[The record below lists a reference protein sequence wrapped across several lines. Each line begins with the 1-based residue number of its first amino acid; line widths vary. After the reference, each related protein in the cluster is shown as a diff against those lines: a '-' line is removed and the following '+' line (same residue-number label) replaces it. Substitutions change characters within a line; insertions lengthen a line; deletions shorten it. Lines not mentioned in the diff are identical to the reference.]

1 MLRRLLTFLILIAFA
16 VPATFAQQA
25 GTVTGT
31 VTDAESG
38 ETLPGVNIQLAE
50 IQRGAA
56 TSMDGAYRLEGIEPG
71 EYTLR
76 ATFVGYQSSERQVTV
91 RAGETTTV
99 NVQLESGA
107 VGLDEVVVTGLA
119 RQQTKAEASVS
130 VTSIDAAELSGN
142 ADFQSMEQLLQG
154 STPGLRVSQTS
165 GNVGAGIRFKVRGN
179 VSLNSDGQPLIFID
193 GTRINQDEIEGF
205 DAGGQGTSPL
215 ADLNPDNIAS
225 VNVLK
230 GPSAAALY
238 GTDGADGVVLI
249 ETKSGRQGQDLQV
262 NYSGTLGYTERVAD
276 YDSSRFITAD
286 AANRTFREGNIS
298 ENQVSV
304 SGAFND
310 VSYFASYGRRDT
322 EGIQRNNE
330 GTRNNLQAN
339 FNVRPNDEFRIQAN
353 TGFTINEYS
362 RPQNDNN
369 LAGVLGNTLLTPAPY
384 VFRDSTE
391 IDAIDDQFRIQR
403 FTGSLRTT
411 YTPESVSGLRIQAS
425 AGADVSSRREDL
437 TFPVGRATSFPG
449 IDDGERS
456 IFTLESRQYN
466 GDLNVQYSYNIT
478 DEFSATSTVGTQV
491 FTESERQSNL
501 TAQSFGSPKITDIG
515 TGANLLGMGENLVN
529 QRSAGV
535 FARQTFDFQNRYSLD
550 LSVRRDWATK
560 LLAET
565 ESSFTAWYPSVRG
578 NVRLSQF
585 DFAPDFFT
593 QLKLRGAFGQSGSLP
608 DVTDTQELRIG
619 GERGGFGAGGVV
631 SSAGDPGL
639 NSERITEIEGG
650 LDATVSE
657 RYTLGVTYYY
667 QTTSESIVDFPP
679 APSTGLGNFTVPR
692 NVGEITGQ
700 GVETQ
705 LDIAVL
711 DLDNYQVDVSANY
724 SYQTSEVKQL
734 GGQLIQGGF
743 ERNVIK
749 EGLPPGAFF
758 GFEVDGAQF
767 TENGVYNGPNIVDQN
782 DDGEITL
789 DDRVQLGNPNPDHY
803 GGFSINARLFG
814 DLTIS
819 GRAEYQVGQQVY
831 NGTYRFATRFG
842 NNPRFS
848 ELSGQILGPD
858 GEAGTGN
865 EPLSPGT
872 SEYRSAANEFAEF
885 QNSDR
890 VSASN
895 FLEDADFLKIRE
907 IGIGYDFTGL
917 VDEAVELPV
926 REFRV
931 RLSGRNLFT
940 FTEYGGPDPQV
951 NQTGARTITQGT
963 DFLTLQTPRT
973 YTATLSV
980 GF

>member
-1 MLRRLLTFLILIAFA
+1 MLKRLLTFLILVAFA

-25 GTVTGT
+25 GTITGK

-38 ETLPGVNIQLAE
+38 ETLPGVNVQLVE
-50 IQRGAA
+50 IQQGAA
-56 TSMDGAYRLEGIEPG
+56 TDTEGVYRLGGVEPG

-76 ATFVGYQSSERQVTV
+76 ATFVGYDASERQVTV

-99 NVQLESGA
+99 NVQMESGA
-107 VGLDEVVVTGLA
+107 LGLEEVVVTGLA

-130 VTSIDAAELSGN
+130 VTSINAAELSEN

-205 DAGGQGTSPL
+205 DAGGQQTSPL

-286 AANRTFREGNIS
+286 AANRTFREGSLS

-322 EGIQRNNE
+322 EGIQRNNQ
-330 GTRNNLQAN
+330 GTRNNVQAN
-339 FNVRPNDEFRIQAN
+339 FDVRPNDEFEIQAN
-353 TGFTINEYS
+353 TGFTINEYN

-369 LAGVLGNTLLTPAPY
+369 LSGVLGNTLLTPAPY
-384 VFRDSTE
+384 FFRDSTE
-391 IDAIDDQFRIQR
+391 IDAIDDEFRIQR
-403 FTGSLRTT
+403 FTGSVRST

-437 TFPVGRATSFPG
+437 TFPAGQATTFPA
-449 IDDGERS
+449 ITNGERN

-466 GDLNVQYSYNIT
+466 GDLTARYEYDIS
-478 DEFSATSTVGTQV
+478 DGLSASSTVGTQA
-491 FTESERQSNL
+491 FTESERESFL
-501 TAQSFGSPKITDIG
+501 VAQNFGTPKVTDIG
-515 TGANLLGMGENLVN
+515 TGKDLRNVGENLVN
-529 QRSAGV
+529 TRSAGI
-535 FARQTFDFQNRYSLD
+535 FGRQTFSYQNRYSLD
-550 LSVRRDWATK
+550 LSLRRDYSTK
-560 LLAET
+560 LLTGEK
-565 ESSFTAWYPSVRG
+565 SSFTAWYPSVRG

-608 DVTDTQELRIG
+608 DVTDTQALRIG
-619 GERGGFGAGGVV
+619 AERGGYDSPGGVINSV
-631 SSAGDPGL
+631 GDSGL
-639 NSERITEIEGG
+639 DSERISEVEGG
-650 LDATVSE
+650 IDATVSE

-667 QTTSESIVDFPP
+667 QSTSNSIVDFDP
-679 APSTGLGNFTVPR
+679 APSTGFGNFSVPR

-705 LDIAVL
+705 LDVAVL
-711 DLDNYQVDVSANY
+711 ELDNYQVDVSANY
-724 SYQTSEVKQL
+724 TYQTSEVQDL
-734 GGQLIQGGF
+734 DEQLIQGGF

-749 EGLPPGAFF
+749 EGLPPAAFF
-758 GFEVDGAQF
+758 GFKIDGAQF
-767 TENGVYNGPNIVDQN
+767 TEDGAYNGPNIVDT
-782 DDGEITL
+782 DGDGDVDQ

-803 GGFSINARLFG
+803 GGFSISARLFG

-819 GRAEYQVGQQVY
+819 GRAEYQIGQQVY

-848 ELSGQILGPD
+848 ELSGQLD
-858 GEAGTGN
+858 EL
-865 EPLSPGT
+865 EPGT
-872 SEYRSAANEFAEF
+872 QEYRRAANEFAEL

-890 VSASN
+890 VSTSN

-907 IGIGYDFTGL
+907 IGVGYDFTGL

-926 REFRV
+926 REFRL

-973 YTATLSV
+973 FSATLSV

>member
-1 MLRRLLTFLILIAFA
+1 MRTLVTTIIAAVSALLILPGVAL
-16 VPATFAQQA
+16 AQQ
-25 GTVTGT
+25 GTITGT
-31 VTDAESG
+31 VRGADTGERLPGATVQLPDLETGSATDANGQFRITGVPSG
-38 ETLPGVNIQLAE
+38 EQSVLV
-50 IQRGAA
+50 
-56 TSMDGAYRLEGIEPG
+56 S
-71 EYTLR
+71 
-76 ATFVGYQSSERQVTV
+76 FVGYEDQERTV
-91 RAGETTTV
+91 EVPSGGTV
-99 NVQLESGA
+99 EVNFELQLSARDLG
-107 VGLDEVVVTGLA
+107 EVVVTGLA
-119 RQQTKAEASVS
+119 RQQTKAEASVG
-130 VTSIDAAELSGN
+130 VTSIDAAELSEN
-142 ADFQSMEQLLQG
+142 ADFQSMEQILQG
-154 STPGLRVSQTS
+154 SSPGLRVSQTS
-165 GNVGAGIRFKVRGN
+165 GNVGAGIRFKMRGN

-215 ADLNPDNIAS
+215 ADLNPDNIKS
-225 VNVLK
+225 VNILK

-249 ETKSGRQGQDLQV
+249 ETKSGVQGQDLRV
-262 NYSGTLGYTERVAD
+262 NYSGTLGYSEQVED
-276 YDSSRFITAD
+276 YSSSRFITAD
-286 AANRTFREGNIS
+286 AANRTFREGSIS

-330 GTRNNLQAN
+330 GTRNNVQAN
-339 FNVRPNDEFRIQAN
+339 FDIRPNDEFQVQAN
-353 TGFTINEYS
+353 SGFTINEYV

-384 VFRDSTE
+384 AFRDSSE

-403 FTGSLRTT
+403 FTGSVRTT
-411 YTPESVSGLRIQAS
+411 YTPEYLSGLRIQAS
-425 AGADVSSRREDL
+425 VGADVSSRREDL
-437 TFPVGRATSFPG
+437 TFLVGRSTTFPG
-449 IDDGERS
+449 IDDGERN
-456 IFTLESRQYN
+456 ILTLESRQYN
-466 GDLNVQYSYNIT
+466 GDLNVQYSYEIT
-478 DEFSATSTVGTQV
+478 DELTASSTVGTQL
-491 FTESERQSNL
+491 FTESERQSSL

-529 QRSAGV
+529 QRSAGA
-535 FARQTFDFQNRYSLD
+535 FGRQTFEYQNRYSLD

-560 LLAET
+560 LLADDT
-565 ESSFTAWYPSVRG
+565 DAFTAWYPSVRG

-585 DFAPDFFT
+585 DFSPDFFS

-631 SSAGDPGL
+631 NSAGDPDL
-639 NSERITEIEGG
+639 DSERITEIEGG
-650 LDATVSE
+650 LDATVNE
-657 RYTLGVTYYY
+657 RYTLGVTYYF
-667 QTTSESIVDFPP
+667 QTTSESIVDFS
-679 APSTGLGNFTVPR
+679 PSPSSGLGNFTVPR

-705 LDIAVL
+705 IDIAVL
-711 DLDNYQVDVSANY
+711 DLENYQVDFSANY
-724 SYQTSEVKQL
+724 TYQTSEVQEL

-749 EGLPPGAFF
+749 EGLPPGAYF
-758 GFEVDGAQF
+758 GFDVDGAQF

-782 DDGEITL
+782 GDGEITL
-789 DDRVQLGNPNPDHY
+789 EDRVQLGNPNPDHY
-803 GGFSINARLFG
+803 GGFSISARLFEN
-814 DLTIS
+814 LTIS

-842 NNPRFS
+842 NNPRFN
-848 ELSGQILGPD
+848 ELSEQLGSL
-858 GEAGTGN
+858 E
-865 EPLSPGT
+865 PGT
-872 SEYRSAANEFAEF
+872 AEYRQAANEFAGLE
-885 QNSDR
+885 NSDA
-890 VSASN
+890 VSTDN

-907 IGIGYDFTGL
+907 IGVGYNFTDL
-917 VDEAVELPV
+917 IDRAVEFPL
-926 REFRV
+926 REFRL

-973 YTATLSV
+973 FSATLSV

>member
-1 MLRRLLTFLILIAFA
+1 MLKRLLTFLILIAFA

-56 TSMDGAYRLEGIEPG
+56 TSVDGVYRLEGIEPG

-107 VGLDEVVVTGLA
+107 IGLDEVVVTGLA

-130 VTSIDAAELSGN
+130 VTSINAAELSGN

-205 DAGGQGTSPL
+205 DAGGQQTSPL

-286 AANRTFREGNIS
+286 AANRTFREGSLS

-310 VSYFASYGRRDT
+310 VNYFASYGRRDT
-322 EGIQRNNE
+322 EGIQRNNQ
-330 GTRNNLQAN
+330 GTRNNVQAN
-339 FNVRPNDEFRIQAN
+339 FNVRANEEFRIQAN
-353 TGFTINEYS
+353 TGFTINEYN

-369 LAGVLGNTLLTPAPY
+369 LGGVLGNTLLTPSPY
-384 VFRDSTE
+384 FFRDSTE
-391 IDAIDDQFRIQR
+391 IDAIDDEFRIQR
-403 FTGSLRTT
+403 FTGSVRST

-437 TFPVGRATSFPG
+437 TFPAGQATTFPA
-449 IDDGERS
+449 ITNGERN

-466 GDLNVQYSYNIT
+466 GDLTARYEYDIS
-478 DEFSATSTVGTQV
+478 DGLSASSTVGTQA
-491 FTESERQSNL
+491 FTESERESFL
-501 TAQSFGSPKITDIG
+501 VAQNFGTPKVTDIG
-515 TGANLLGMGENLVN
+515 TGKDLRNVGENLVN
-529 QRSAGV
+529 TRSAGI
-535 FARQTFDFQNRYSLD
+535 FGRQTFSYQNRYSLD
-550 LSVRRDWATK
+550 LSLRRDYSTK
-560 LLAET
+560 LLTGEK
-565 ESSFTAWYPSVRG
+565 SSFTAWYPSVRG

-585 DFAPDFFT
+585 DFTPDFFT

-608 DVTDTQELRIG
+608 DVTDTQALRIG
-619 GERGGFGAGGVV
+619 AERGGYASPGGVINSV
-631 SSAGDPGL
+631 GDSGL
-639 NSERITEIEGG
+639 DSERISEVEGG
-650 LDATVSE
+650 IDATVSE

-667 QTTSESIVDFPP
+667 QSTSNSIVNFDP
-679 APSTGLGNFTVPR
+679 APSTGFGNFSVPR

-705 LDIAVL
+705 LDVAVL
-711 DLDNYQVDVSANY
+711 ELDNYQVDVSANY
-724 SYQTSEVKQL
+724 TYQTSEVQQL
-734 GGQLIQGGF
+734 DGQLIQGGF

-749 EGLPPGAFF
+749 EGLPPAAFF
-758 GFEVDGAQF
+758 GFKVDGAQF
-767 TENGVYNGPNIVDQN
+767 TEDGVYNGPNIVDT
-782 DDGEITL
+782 DGDGDIDQ

-803 GGFSINARLFG
+803 GGFSISARLFG

-819 GRAEYQVGQQVY
+819 GRAEYQIGQQVY

-842 NNPRFS
+842 NNPRFG
-848 ELSGQILGPD
+848 ELSGQLD
-858 GEAGTGN
+858 EL
-865 EPLSPGT
+865 EPGT
-872 SEYRSAANEFAEF
+872 QEYRRAANEFAEL

-890 VSASN
+890 VSTSN

-907 IGIGYDFTGL
+907 IGVGYDFTGL

-926 REFRV
+926 REFRL

-973 YTATLSV
+973 FSATLSV

>member
-1 MLRRLLTFLILIAFA
+1 MLKRLLTLLTLVAFV
-16 VPATFAQQA
+16 VPATLAQ
-25 GTVTGT
+25 GTGT
-31 VTDAESG
+31 ITGKVTDAESG
-38 ETLPGVNIQLAE
+38 ETLPGVNVQLVE
-50 IQRGAA
+50 LQRGAA
-56 TSMDGAYRLEGIEPG
+56 TNVEGVYRLEDIEPG

-76 ATFVGYQSSERQVTV
+76 ATFVGYQSFEAQVTV

-99 NVQLESGA
+99 NVRLGA
-107 VGLDEVVVTGLA
+107 GAIGLDEVVVTGLA
-119 RQQTKAEASVS
+119 QQQTRAEASVS
-130 VTSIDAAELSGN
+130 VTSVNAAELSEN
-142 ADFQSMEQLLQG
+142 ADFQSMEQILQG
-154 STPGLRVSQTS
+154 STPGLRVSKTS

-179 VSLNSDGQPLIFID
+179 VSLNSDGQPLIFVD
-193 GTRINQDEIEGF
+193 GTRINQDEVEGF

-215 ADLNPDNIAS
+215 ADLNPDNIES
-225 VNVLK
+225 VNILK

-262 NYSGTLGYTERVAD
+262 NYSGTLGYTEKVAD
-276 YDSSRFITAD
+276 YDSSRFMTAD
-286 AANRTFREGNIS
+286 AANRTFREGSLS

-330 GTRNNLQAN
+330 GTRNNVQAN
-339 FNVRPNDEFRIQAN
+339 FNVRPNEEFEIQAN
-353 TGFTINEYS
+353 TGFTINEYN

-369 LAGVLGNTLLTPAPY
+369 LAGVLGNTLLVSSPY
-384 VFRDSTE
+384 FFRDSTE

-403 FTGSLRTT
+403 LNGSVRTT
-411 YTPESVSGLRIQAS
+411 YTPQSLSGLRIQAS

-437 TFPVGRATSFPG
+437 TFPAGQATTFPA
-449 IDDGERS
+449 ITNGERN
-456 IFTLESRQYN
+456 IFTIESRRYN
-466 GDLNVQYSYNIT
+466 GDLTARYGYNIS
-478 DEFSATSTVGTQV
+478 DDLSASSTAGTQV
-491 FTESERQSNL
+491 FTESERESFL
-501 TAQSFGSPKITDIG
+501 VAQNFGTPKVTDIG
-515 TGANLLGMGENLVN
+515 TGKDLRNVGENLVN
-529 QRSAGV
+529 TRSAGI
-535 FARQTFDFQNRYSLD
+535 FARQTFTYQDRYSLD
-550 LSVRRDWATK
+550 LSLRRDYSTK
-560 LLAET
+560 LLTGEK
-565 ESSFTAWYPSVRG
+565 SSFTAWYPSVRG

-608 DVTDTQELRIG
+608 DVIDTQALRIG
-619 GERGGFGAGGVV
+619 AERGGYDSPGGVINSV
-631 SSAGDPGL
+631 GDSDL
-639 NSERITEIEGG
+639 NPERITEAEGG
-650 LDATVSE
+650 IDATVNE
-657 RYTLGVTYYY
+657 RYTLGVTYYS
-667 QTTSESIVDFPP
+667 QSTTNSIVNFDP
-679 APSTGLGNFTVPR
+679 APSTGFGNFSVPR

-711 DLDNYQVDVSANY
+711 DLDNYQVDVSTNY
-724 SYQTSEVKQL
+724 TYQTSEVQEL
-734 GGQLIQGGF
+734 DGQLIQGGF

-758 GFEVDGAQF
+758 GFKVDGAQF
-767 TENGVYNGPNIVDQN
+767 TENGLYNGPNIVDT
-782 DDGEITL
+782 DGDGDIDQ

-848 ELSGQILGPD
+848 ELSGQLG
-858 GEAGTGN
+858 EL
-865 EPLSPGT
+865 EPGT
-872 SEYRSAANEFAEF
+872 SEYRSAANQFAEL

-890 VSASN
+890 VSTSN
-895 FLEDADFLKIRE
+895 FLEDADFLRIRE

-917 VDEAVELPV
+917 INEAVETPV

-973 YTATLSV
+973 FSATLSV